1 MHPLS
6 SRPLQGNTNA
16 DCAGSLIVKKKRFV
30 HQSLRVAHFHRLF
43 SSIHP
48 DGAIPSCVLLTLL
61 ASVGQLALESSRAI
75 SSASTN
81 TASSPSDPEP
91 MLKCAFCD
99 ASIPLSDLAR
109 HEQRSRAHY
118 TAELLADLLV
128 TRHLELCKGRR
139 GGALLGADDVHYSVA
154 ENGPIAN
161 QITESLSGIYGMS
174 FSKILVRRILKREN
188 MI

>member
-16 DCAGSLIVKKKRFV
+16 DCAGSLIIKKKLFV
-30 HQSLRVAHFHRLF
+30 HQSLRVAHFHTLL

-81 TASSPSDPEP
+81 IASSRSDPEP
-91 MLKCAFCD
+91 MLNCAFCN

-109 HEQRSRAHY
+109 HEPRSRAHY
-118 TAELLADLLV
+118 TAELVAGLLV
-128 TRHLELCKGRR
+128 TRHLEQCKGRR
-139 GGALLGADDVHYSVA
+139 GGSLMRADDVHYSVA
-154 ENGPIAN
+154 ECGTLAN
-161 QITESLSGIYGMS
+161 QITETLSGTYV
-174 FSKILVRRILKREN
+174 ILQNTRNSLKRGF
-188 MI
+188 IKVL